1 LFGDNAYI
9 NTKFMATPYSGTKG
23 GTRDAYNFYHSQLR
37 INIECAFGRFV
48 HRWAVFRAPMQQN
61 VTLQKTSAL
70 VVACA
75 KLHNFC
81 IDETDTSMQ
90 STTFDSARANL
101 SGAVPMV
108 YSAMADMTLP
118 TGLLGGGHHW
128 DDLPKSSCRSRSTR
142 QTSGEFPREM
152 MHGLVVEKGLKRP
165 PPSKRRH

>member
-1 LFGDNAYI
+1 
-9 NTKFMATPYSGTKG
+9 MATPYSGTKG

-61 VTLQKTSAL
+61 VTLEKTSAL
-70 VVACA
+70 VVACM

-81 IDETDTSMQ
+81 IEQADSSMQ
-90 STTFDSARANL
+90 STNLDSARANL

-108 YSAMADMTLP
+108 FSTSADMALP

-128 DDLPKSSCRSRSTR
+128 NDIPESSRRSRSTR
-142 QTSGEFPREM
+142 QQPTNLLPHETL
-152 MHGLVVEKGLKRP
+152 HDLVVEKGLKRP

>member
-1 LFGDNAYI
+1 
-9 NTKFMATPYSGTKG
+9 MATPYSGTKA

-70 VVACA
+70 VIACA

-81 IDETDTSMQ
+81 IDEADAFAQ
-90 STTFDSARANL
+90 STKFDSARANL

-108 YSAMADMTLP
+108 YSETADMTLP

-128 DDLPKSSCRSRSTR
+128 EDVPESSRRSRSHR
-142 QTSGEFPREM
+142 QATSDELPRDKL
-152 MHGLVVEKGLKRP
+152 HRLVVDKGLKRP